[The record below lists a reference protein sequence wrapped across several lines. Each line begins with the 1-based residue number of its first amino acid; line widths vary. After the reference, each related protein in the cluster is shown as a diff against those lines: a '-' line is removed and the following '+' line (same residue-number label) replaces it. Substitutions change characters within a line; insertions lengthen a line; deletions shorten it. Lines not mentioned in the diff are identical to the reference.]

1 MNEWPSVAEEEPV
14 GSGSLVS
21 SQFPSTR
28 HTQYRNRVGRERFL
42 HREPEVNLEGALWLL
57 LSEGRIELKGTEQEG
72 PAVSFE
78 APCGSRS
85 RVILGTGLPT
95 AAPLVSLS
103 SRNHESPALGQVPG
117 EASLAQPTAFPCLQ
131 PMAQEVT
138 GGSISFPAAAASLA
152 MAQGMWKLHLWAWSL
167 AWAALPMPSVW
178 LLSWGFVGTDERLK
192 VIQMFKTHG
201 T

>member
-42 HREPEVNLEGALWLL
+42 HREPEVNLEGALQLL
-57 LSEGRIELKGTEQEG
+57 PSEGRIELKGTEQEG
-72 PAVSFE
+72 PAISFE

-117 EASLAQPTAFPCLQ
+117 EASLAAQNSLLSPANSLPSPPANGPRSGWRQHLLPGSSSQPGCGTGHVETPPVGLEPCLGR
-131 PMAQEVT
+131 PSHAL
-138 GGSISFPAAAASLA
+138 SLA
-152 MAQGMWKLHLWAWSL
+152 SSL
-167 AWAALPMPSVW
+167 GLRW
-178 LLSWGFVGTDERLK
+178 
-192 VIQMFKTHG
+192 H
-201 T
+201 